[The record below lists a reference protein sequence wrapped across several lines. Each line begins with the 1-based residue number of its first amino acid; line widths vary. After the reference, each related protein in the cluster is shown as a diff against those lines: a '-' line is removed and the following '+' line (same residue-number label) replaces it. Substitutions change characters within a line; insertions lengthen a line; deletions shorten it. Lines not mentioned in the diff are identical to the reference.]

1 MRAALAAAVLFGCAS
16 RPLPRASEP
25 APSRAPLDEAAA
37 RRELTALA
45 TSLVGESPA
54 ARAAARELGV
64 ALEDASGET
73 NLAGEREADDQ
84 VRGAELVVCAGGVGA
99 LLVTTRC
106 GNAQLVSLRRTDRWR
121 VARRVALIDEAR
133 LGACL
138 LSAARAEPAAVMG
151 AAATEIL
158 AAWSAEREDGDSER
172 ATVFGVFRVD
182 AEGGLVDLTGR
193 VPFGGEDDA
202 TGAAREGRW
211 FVDDVLPPPRDV
223 VLEIRPARRGVDGVA
238 LTQIE
243 RQVWRPSGHR
253 LVRVLAESTPMQ
265 PPATSSTRLA
275 PSP

>member
-1 MRAALAAAVLFGCAS
+1 MRSALAVVLLLGCAS
-16 RPLPRASEP
+16 
-25 APSRAPLDEAAA
+25 APLQRATRAARAEAPIDEAAA

-45 TSLVGESPA
+45 ASLVGASPA

-64 ALEDASGET
+64 PLGDATGET
-73 NLAGEREADDQ
+73 NLAGEREVDDL
-84 VRGAELVVCAGGVGA
+84 VRRAELVVCAGGVGA
-99 LLVTTRC
+99 LLLTTRC

-121 VARRVALIDEAR
+121 LARRVALIDEAR

-138 LSAARAEPAAVMG
+138 LTSARAEPAAVLG
-151 AAATEIL
+151 AAETEIL

-172 ATVFGVFRVD
+172 ATFFGVFRVD

-223 VLEIRPARRGVDGVA
+223 VLEIRPVHRGLDGVA
-238 LTQIE
+238 LTHIE
-243 RQVWRPSGHR
+243 RQVWRLSGQR
-253 LVRVLAESTPMQ
+253 LVRVLAESEPLA
-265 PPATSSTRLA
+265 PPAASPTRLA
-275 PSP
+275 PPP